1 MDNISKGS
9 YADKYLNS
17 VDRDYIIK
25 NASLNKSGYLDDV
38 KYFSTYMK
46 YCMFNLKDCG
56 FQEI

>member
-1 MDNISKGS
+1 MDKIKQGS

-17 VDRDYIIK
+17 VDRKYINE
-25 NASLNKSGYLDDV
+25 NANLNKSGYLEDV

-46 YCMFNLKDCG
+46 YCMFNLDNCG